1 MNRAVQHPK
10 RYGLNYGFLS
20 TARCTSLRSNVSDGV
35 RLLVAVCLAAMCLP
49 GQAAMELASAGVAR
63 YVIVTQAG
71 ATPAECYAAE
81 ELAAA
86 LNRITGAT
94 FAIQQLTA
102 NPPEAAIV
110 IGPGPIAASAF
121 PEVDLAH
128 SGGEEYVIRSA
139 GGRLLLAGGRPRG
152 TLYAVYRFLEDYLGV
167 RWYTPWFAQYPA
179 RPNLAI
185 PALAARGRPAFEY
198 RDPFWYP
205 AFDGD
210 WAARNGSNSQSAR
223 LKEKHGGQITYKGFV
238 HTFYALVPPDPYFK
252 THPEWFSLVKGQRTG
267 ERAQL
272 CTTDPELRKFIVQRV
287 KEWLRES
294 PDANII
300 SVSQNDHAGACECPR
315 CAAVDEREGSH
326 AGSLLELVNY
336 VAEQIGPEFP
346 NVMVDTLAYQYTRKA
361 PKTLRPRQNVII
373 RLCSIECNFAQPLTH
388 ESNRSFA
395 QDIRDWHRLTNRL
408 YVWDYTTDFSHY
420 LLPFPNYYVL
430 GANVRFFHQNGVV
443 GLFEQGAYQS
453 FSNEMSELRA
463 WVLAQ
468 LLWNP
473 YQDDGKLIRE
483 FLEAYYGAPSARY
496 IRDYLNLISK
506 KARPFYVGIGHP
518 DASPYLRF
526 STLAAAERLWQRAE
540 DAARGNPERLWRV
553 RQARLPLSYLWLSQW
568 VGLRR
573 ECREAGKPWP
583 INPSRRAY
591 AAEWLATVNEP
602 GPAGWSPMSG
612 MRESGQTPA
621 EFAAQVA
628 SDPDESLYE
637 PPPRHRAPK
646 APGDLPDCEQRK
658 GHTVQDDLAI
668 IFREPDCARPMADSQ
683 SSDGVAIR
691 MTAGAGSARGAME
704 IHGASLPRSL
714 RSGRYKLYYV
724 VRIEASDGARPEA
737 PAFGARVFDSL
748 SGRYVAERTVTVA
761 DTRPGYRS
769 YLVGTIDLNPYVR
782 LWLGHAHD
790 EAVQAVWFDRAFLVR
805 AD

>member
-1 MNRAVQHPK
+1 
-10 RYGLNYGFLS
+10 
-20 TARCTSLRSNVSDGV
+20 
-35 RLLVAVCLAAMCLP
+35 MCQP
-49 GQAAMELASAGVAR
+49 GQAAMELASTGLAR
-63 YVIVTQAG
+63 CVIVTQAG

-94 FAIQQLTA
+94 FEIQQLSA
-102 NPPEAAIV
+102 NPPGSSIV
-110 IGPGPIAASAF
+110 IGPGPIAASSF
-121 PEVDLAH
+121 PGVDL
-128 SGGEEYVIRSA
+128 SQFGGEEFIIRSA

-179 RPNLAI
+179 RPSLAV
-185 PALAARGRPAFEY
+185 PALDARGRPAFEY

-210 WAARNGSNSQSAR
+210 WAARNGSTSQSAR

-238 HTFYALVPPDPYFK
+238 HTFYGLVPPAPYFK
-252 THPEWFSLVKGQRTG
+252 THPEWFSLLKGQRTG

-287 KEWLRES
+287 KGWLRES
-294 PDANII
+294 PGANII

-315 CAAVDEREGSH
+315 CTAVDKREGSY

-336 VAEQIGPEFP
+336 VAEQIETEFP
-346 NVMVDTLAYQYTRKA
+346 SVMVDTLAYQYTRKA
-361 PKTLRPRQNVII
+361 PKTLRPRHNVII

-395 QDIRDWHRLTNRL
+395 RDIRDWHRLTNRL

-420 LLPFPNYYVL
+420 LLPFPNWYVL
-430 GANVRFFHQNGVV
+430 GANIRFFHQNGVV

-496 IRDYLNLISK
+496 IQDYFDLVSK
-506 KARPFYVGIGHP
+506 KARPFYIGIGHP

-526 STLAAAERLWQRAE
+526 STLAAAERIWQWAE
-540 DAARGNPERLWRV
+540 DAARGNQDRLWRV

-583 INPSRRAY
+583 VNPSRRAY
-591 AAEWLATVNEP
+591 AAEWLATVNES
-602 GPAGWSPMSG
+602 GPAGWSPMSR

-637 PPPRHRAPK
+637 PPQRHRAPK
-646 APGDLPDCEQRK
+646 APADLPDSDQRK
-658 GHTVQDDLAI
+658 GVTVQDDLAI
-668 IFREPDCARPMADSQ
+668 IFREPDCARPMADAQ
-683 SSDGVAIR
+683 ASDGVAIR
-691 MTAGAGSARGAME
+691 MTAGPGSARGAME

-724 VRIEASDGARPEA
+724 VSTEASQGARPEG
-737 PAFGARVFDSL
+737 PAFSARIFDPL
-748 SGRYVAERTVTVA
+748 AGRYVAERTVTVA
-761 DTRPGYRS
+761 ESKPGYRS
-769 YLVGTIDLNPYVR
+769 YLVGTIELNPYVR